1 MEYTDNLQER
11 GRIAAVRH
19 LESKGYD
26 VIEPRWEFPGDG
38 LMVVAIESATDTLA
52 FINVKTRD
60 CSEKGL
66 PREFPDE
73 ETQQAYELAAIDY
86 ISEHPCFEDNQT
98 FRFDSIGILVAA
110 PDRAMLRHHVNC
122 VND

>member
-1 MEYTDNLQER
+1 MDNLQEL
-11 GRIAAVRH
+11 GRIAAVKH
-19 LESKGYD
+19 LEQNGYD
-26 VIEPRWEFPGDG
+26 IIEPRWEFPEGG

-73 ETQQAYELAAIDY
+73 ETRDAYELAAFDY
-86 ISEHPCFEDNQT
+86 VSEHPLFFDNQT
-98 FRFDSIGILVAA
+98 IRFDSIGILVAA
-110 PDRAMLRHHVNC
+110 PGRAMLRHHVNC